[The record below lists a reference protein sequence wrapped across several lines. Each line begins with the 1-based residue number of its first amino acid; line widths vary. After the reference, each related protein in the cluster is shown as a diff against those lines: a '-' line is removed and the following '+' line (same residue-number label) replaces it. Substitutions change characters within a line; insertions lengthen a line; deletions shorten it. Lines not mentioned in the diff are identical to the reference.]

1 MIIQSIIGK
10 WIVAI
15 VSTYAPQQELGE
27 DVKDKFYENL
37 ISLISHVSENEL
49 VMIVGDLNGH
59 VGKDAIDDDGT
70 NGSFGYDVRNLEGER
85 ILEGE
90 SALDTTVWNTYL
102 IVNS

>member
-1 MIIQSIIGK
+1 MIIKSIIGK

-37 ISLISHVSENEL
+37 ISLISHISENEL

-59 VGKDAIDDDGT
+59 VGKDAIDADGT